1 MVETDVRYKDQT
13 WWHVFSFSILW
24 CDQCLGISLMIDVRL
39 YVNPAFGWKDWNRRS
54 AMNLPMWRTFVV
66 PKQDFCVMC
75 QLKFLCFCLP
85 FHLFQKPTQYVC
97 RAFLVISASKLG
109 TILLYIYIRIIKN
122 LSLSP
127 RRMLIS
133 HWSLESIWTPKTSK
147 PCLKPEDKHVQS
159 RGVRFSE
166 WMVTKSFPITSTRNC
181 FPALGKPSW
190 EKTQQTWHID
200 LILHA
205 QRPCWKLLPAW
216 QAIQLH

>member
-1 MVETDVRYKDQT
+1 MVETDVRYKDLMT
-13 WWHVFSFSILW
+13 CFFLFNPLVRSV
-24 CDQCLGISLMIDVRL
+24 LGISLMIDVGL

-109 TILLYIYIRIIKN
+109 TILLFIYIRIIKN

-133 HWSLESIWTPKTSK
+133 HWSLELASIGNLLSICAECNVQQPGRPYPKHTRQARQLSTNFK
-147 PCLKPEDKHVQS
+147 DVTGR
-159 RGVRFSE
+159 RG
-166 WMVTKSFPITSTRNC
+166 
-181 FPALGKPSW
+181 
-190 EKTQQTWHID
+190 
-200 LILHA
+200 
-205 QRPCWKLLPAW
+205 
-216 QAIQLH
+216 

>member
-1 MVETDVRYKDQT
+1 MVETDVRYKDLMT
-13 WWHVFSFSILW
+13 CFFLFNPLVRSV
-24 CDQCLGISLMIDVRL
+24 LGISLMIDVGL

-109 TILLYIYIRIIKN
+109 TILLFIYIYIRIIKN

-147 PCLKPEDKHVQS
+147 PCLKPEDKHVS
-159 RGVRFSE
+159 LGVFASVNE
-166 WMVTKSFPITSTRNC
+166 W
-181 FPALGKPSW
+181 
-190 EKTQQTWHID
+190 
-200 LILHA
+200 
-205 QRPCWKLLPAW
+205 W
-216 QAIQLH
+216 QKVSL